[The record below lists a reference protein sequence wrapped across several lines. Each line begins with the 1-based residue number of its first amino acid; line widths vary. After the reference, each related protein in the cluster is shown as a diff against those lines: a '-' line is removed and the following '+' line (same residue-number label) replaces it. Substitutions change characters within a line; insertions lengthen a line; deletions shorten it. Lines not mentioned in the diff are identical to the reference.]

1 MQQQRSHPSIFDK
14 FFATDLTK
22 NFFSAVSSLLAD
34 AGVDAHIIDE
44 IVYVG
49 GTMCLPSLGD
59 SICLRGGFGDP
70 TTILARG
77 CAFRAALISSISDS
91 EAQLREAF
99 SREAK
104 MKEVKATTRRLGVL
118 LPNNSQEGKE
128 VGGTWIPVFQKEMA
142 IPSLRIVLSMWS

>member
-34 AGVDAHIIDE
+34 AGVDAHIIDK

-59 SICLRGGFGDP
+59 SICLRGGFGEDIETP
-70 TTILARG
+70 
-77 CAFRAALISSISDS
+77 
-91 EAQLREAF
+91 F
-99 SREAK
+99 SRGT
-104 MKEVKATTRRLGVL
+104 V
-118 LPNNSQEGKE
+118 
-128 VGGTWIPVFQKEMA
+128 VGGNQQRFWLVD
-142 IPSLRIVLSMWS
+142 VLSGLRLSHLSVTVRLNYERLSLVRLR